1 MKSFVLSVVL
11 SAITLPSTTHAI
23 SWEFDPS
30 TVTCDGSPFTTNYL
44 DITCSTHGKSSSHCT
59 LGDTATITGNLTAFT
74 TFDSTAYVIL
84 QPCIKTHVKDY
95 EYCPKKYAYSAGGVC
110 EEWLTP
116 SYNECG
122 QPDEYMVDYSVQIP
136 NKLPKSLSWL
146 SSMSHVVT
154 VKVQMLQED
163 ECTVD
168 TNQYYNGYY
177 GYTMVSALGFSAGLV
192 CAMAYIRKM
201 KKRSEAN
208 GTVEM
213 KNVGGDYIEMLDGG
227 GKTSVAGAVV

>member
-1 MKSFVLSVVL
+1 
-11 SAITLPSTTHAI
+11 
-23 SWEFDPS
+23 
-30 TVTCDGSPFTTNYL
+30 
-44 DITCSTHGKSSSHCT
+44 
-59 LGDTATITGNLTAFT
+59 
-74 TFDSTAYVIL
+74 
-84 QPCIKTHVKDY
+84 
-95 EYCPKKYAYSAGGVC
+95 
-110 EEWLTP
+110 
-116 SYNECG
+116 
-122 QPDEYMVDYSVQIP
+122 
-136 NKLPKSLSWL
+136 
-146 SSMSHVVT
+146 MSHVVT